1 MRTRLSPES
10 ALNGDSEEIEHYKI
24 ETIPLVPRSML
35 CKLKPGECI
44 VTEANVGVMFSL
56 LERYYLCPEFN
67 NLPLS
72 NEKEYISAVNP
83 LDSRYTF
90 VYNEKNN
97 RRNSFFDF

>member
-44 VTEANVGVMFSL
+44 VTEANTGVMFSR

-67 NLPLS
+67 SLPIS
-72 NEKEYISAVNP
+72 NEKEYTSAINP
-83 LDSRYTF
+83 LDPKYTF
-90 VYNEKNN
+90 VYNEKKSRFN
-97 RRNSFFDF
+97 FDF